1 MTIPAS
7 NQTSRRQCAA
17 PGCTSPVHGHGWCRG
32 HYHQVVTLGQ
42 PAPAPSPR
50 RRPPLWM
57 DFALCAEVDPEL
69 FFPEKGH
76 HEISR
81 AAKRVCAACPV
92 TAECLNFAFLI
103 GADSGIF
110 GGTTAE
116 ERRVMLRQRRR
127 AA

>member
-1 MTIPAS
+1 MTLPAS
-7 NQTSRRQCAA
+7 NQTSRR
-17 PGCTSPVHGHGWCRG
+17 
-32 HYHQVVTLGQ
+32 
-42 PAPAPSPR
+42 
-50 RRPPLWM
+50 LWM
-57 DFALCAEVDPEL
+57 DLALCAEVDPEL

-76 HEISR
+76 NDIAR

-116 ERRVMLRQRRR
+116 ERRALLRQRRR

>member
-1 MTIPAS
+1 MPAS
-7 NQTSRRQCAA
+7 NQT
-17 PGCTSPVHGHGWCRG
+17 
-32 HYHQVVTLGQ
+32 
-42 PAPAPSPR
+42 
-50 RRPPLWM
+50 RPPDWR
-57 DFALCAEVDPEL
+57 DEALCTQTDAEI

-76 HEISR
+76 GDTAR

-103 GADSGIF
+103 GADYGIF

-116 ERRVMLRQRRR
+116 ERRVLLRDSRR